1 MSRLTAD
8 SHAGAAEIVDFWL
21 PYATRLTQRTLD
33 TINLV
38 VIHCTELPDLAEA
51 RAFGEH
57 IRYDSGTGNSGH
69 FYIDRDGRIERWVP
83 EDRIAHHVRGHN
95 AHSLG
100 IELVNRGRWPDWY
113 DSRRQQPTEAYPDVQ
128 IQALIALLVRLRSQL
143 TALSAIAG
151 HDALDTD
158 TVPASD
164 DPDICVQRKI
174 DPGPLFPWPAVIAAT
189 GLHPLPHPSDPEPS
203 AP

>member
-1 MSRLTAD
+1 MSSPIAEDGSDAAVIID
-8 SHAGAAEIVDFWL
+8 SWL
-21 PYATRLTQRTLD
+21 PYATQLTQRD
-33 TINLV
+33 PATIDLV
-38 VIHCTELPDLAEA
+38 VIHCTELPDLVQA
-51 RAFGEH
+51 RAFGER
-57 IRYDSGTGNSGH
+57 ILYASGTGNSGH
-69 FYIDRDGRIERWVP
+69 FYIDRDGRIERWLP

-113 DSRRQQPTEAYPDVQ
+113 DSRRQMPSEAYPDVQ
-128 IQALIALLVRLRSQL
+128 IQALIVLLGWLQVRVPSL
-143 TALSAIAG
+143 TRIAG

-164 DPDICVQRKI
+164 DPAARVQRKV

-189 GLHPLPHPSDPEPS
+189 GLDRIHHPDDREPFDP
-203 AP
+203 

>member
-1 MSRLTAD
+1 MTSPIAEDGSDAAVIID
-8 SHAGAAEIVDFWL
+8 SWL
-21 PYATRLTQRTLD
+21 PYASLLTPRELG
-33 TINLV
+33 TIDLV
-38 VIHCTELPDLAEA
+38 VIHCTELPDLVQA
-51 RAFGEH
+51 REFGEH
-57 IRYDSGTGNSGH
+57 ILYASGTGNSGH

-113 DSRRQQPTEAYPDVQ
+113 DSRRQLPTQAYPDVQ
-128 IQALIALLVRLRSQL
+128 IQALIDLLGWLRTRLPSL
-143 TALSAIAG
+143 TRIAG

-164 DPDICVQRKI
+164 DPAIHVQRKV

-189 GLHPLPHPSDPEPS
+189 GLREISHPSLPEPFQ
-203 AP
+203 P